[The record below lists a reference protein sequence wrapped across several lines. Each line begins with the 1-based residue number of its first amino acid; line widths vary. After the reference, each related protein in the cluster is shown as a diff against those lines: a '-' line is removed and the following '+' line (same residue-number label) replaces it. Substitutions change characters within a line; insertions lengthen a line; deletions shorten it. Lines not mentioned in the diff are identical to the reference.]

1 MTRRTR
7 FHITAVLACHLLLA
21 APVFTRQSL
30 AAAPEPPGAGQE
42 SGSSAAS
49 QEDSVI
55 LRAREQEK
63 SGDRFELRG
72 EVEILYQD
80 FILRADRVTYDAAT
94 GQATA
99 EGNVRLDGGS
109 STEHLEAS
117 RATYNLRTQTGVF
130 EDVSGTVGVRLT
142 GRSITLTTTNP
153 FAFRGKRVEKAG
165 PKRFIVHS
173 GMVTSCEM
181 PDPRWSFH
189 TARAVI
195 EIDETAR
202 IYNSTFRVKKVPVFY
217 FPYAQHPVGRV
228 QRRSGF
234 QIPTFGTSSRK
245 GTILGES
252 FYWAINRSADATVG
266 AEYWSERGWAQ
277 HGEFRARPSPTSRI
291 YASYYGVLDRL
302 NQDGQDVRFNAEG
315 HFPRGFRGV
324 ADLNYLSSFVF
335 RLAFTETFSQA
346 VNSEVKSKTFL
357 SKGWNGFFFNG
368 YAARYQNFQSTTPG
382 DVVTIWHAPSLEVS
396 TVDKK
401 VRGLPAYWSLDTSLG
416 GLSRK
421 EPAFRTGDMVGRFDI
436 YPRASLPLRY
446 KGWSFR
452 PEVALR
458 TTYYTQ
464 RQVPTGGTLMTTDE
478 AVNRRALETLLE
490 VRPPALARVFE
501 RPVRGAKLKHVL
513 EPRVI
518 FRRVSGVNA
527 FPNIIR
533 FDARDI
539 LSDTAEIEYAVVQ
552 RFYAKRVEPRPDC
565 PAEPQVS
572 VHSYDEDVFGERP
585 PAGDE
590 EEDCGPAEAREVV
603 TWEVAQKYFFNE
615 DFGGALV
622 NGKRNVFTTSADFAG
637 IAFLTEPRRFSPVIS
652 RLRVRRGANT
662 DLEWHLDV
670 DPKENRINAST
681 ALVNHR
687 LREFFLGFSHAYL
700 RTPGEIFVSVPGTVP
715 TPDRFNQFRFLAGW
729 GHSNKRGISAAAN
742 IGFDAHFDFLQYAA
756 FQTTYNWDCC
766 GLSMEYRRFALG
778 SVRNENQYR
787 FAFTLA
793 NIGSFGNLGRQERI
807 F

>member
-1 MTRRTR
+1 M
-7 FHITAVLACHLLLA
+7 
-21 APVFTRQSL
+21 
-30 AAAPEPPGAGQE
+30 AGQE
-42 SGSSAAS
+42 PAGGGAP
-49 QEDSVI
+49 QGESVI

-63 SGDRFELRG
+63 SGDHFELRG
-72 EVEILYQD
+72 EVEILYED
-80 FILRADRVTYDAAT
+80 FILRADRISYDAAT

-99 EGNVRLDGGS
+99 EGNVRLDGGP

-117 RATYNLRTQTGVF
+117 RASYNLRSQTGVF
-130 EDVSGTVGVRLT
+130 EDVSGTLGVRMS
-142 GRSITLTTTNP
+142 GRTVTLTTTNP
-153 FAFRGKRVEKAG
+153 FAFRGRRVEKTG
-165 PKRFIVHS
+165 PKRFIVHD

-181 PDPRWSFH
+181 PDPRWTFNTS
-189 TARAVI
+189 RAVI

-228 QRRSGF
+228 KRRSGF
-234 QIPTFGTSSRK
+234 QTPTFGTSSRK

-252 FYWAINRSADATVG
+252 FYWAINRSADATLG
-266 AEYWSERGWAQ
+266 AEYWSDRGWAQ
-277 HGEFRARPSPTSRI
+277 HGEFRARPSQTSRV
-291 YASYYGVLDRL
+291 YASYYGVLDRGFGPTRID
-302 NQDGQDVRFNAEG
+302 QGGQDVRFNAEG
-315 HFPRGFRGV
+315 LFPRGFRGV

-346 VNSEVKSKTFL
+346 VNSEVKSRTFL
-357 SKGWNGFFFNG
+357 SKAWNGFFFNG

-382 DVVTIWHAPSLEVS
+382 DVVTIWHAPSVEIS
-396 TVDKK
+396 TVDQKIG
-401 VRGLPAYWSLDTSLG
+401 RWPAYWSLDTSLG
-416 GLSRK
+416 GLSRE
-421 EPAFRTGDMVGRFDI
+421 EPAFRTSDMVGRFDI
-436 YPRASLPLRY
+436 YPRASLPLHY

-458 TTYYTQ
+458 TTYYTE
-464 RQVPTGGTLMTTDE
+464 RRELTGGPGTTSEE
-478 AVNRRALETLLE
+478 AVNRRGLETILE
-490 VRPPALARVFE
+490 VRPPALARIFE
-501 RPVRGAKLKHVL
+501 RPAMGHKLKHVV

-552 RFYAKRVEPRPDC
+552 RFYTKRAEPRPDC
-565 PAEPQVS
+565 PAVPEVRAPAGE
-572 VHSYDEDVFGERP
+572 EDVFGEQP
-585 PAGDE
+585 QVAVEDE
-590 EEDCGPAEAREVV
+590 NCGPAEAREVV

-615 DFGGALV
+615 DFGGAIV
-622 NGKRNVFTTSADFAG
+622 NGQRNVFTTSADFAG

-652 RLRVRRGANT
+652 RLRVRGGPNT
-662 DLEWHLDV
+662 DIEWHLDV

-681 ALVNHR
+681 MLVNHR
-687 LREFFLGFSHAYL
+687 LSEFFLGFSHAFL

-715 TPDRFNQFRFLAGW
+715 APQEFNQFRFLTGY
-729 GHSNKRGISAAAN
+729 GHPNQRGISAAAN
-742 IGFDAHFDFLQYAA
+742 IGFDANLHFLQYSA

-778 SVRNENQYR
+778 QVRNENQFR

-793 NIGSFGNLGRQERI
+793 NIGSFGNLRRRQERI